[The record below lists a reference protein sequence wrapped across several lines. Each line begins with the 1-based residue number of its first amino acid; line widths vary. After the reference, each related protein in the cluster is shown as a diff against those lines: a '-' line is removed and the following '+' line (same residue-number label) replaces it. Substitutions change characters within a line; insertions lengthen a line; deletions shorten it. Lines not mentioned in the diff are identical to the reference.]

1 MERKQAE
8 TLGDV
13 LKQYLHALG
22 ADKKILEMRA
32 LNSWEKIVGQAVAK
46 ITSDLRIQDGVL
58 TVKFRSPLVR
68 SEIKMHKTVIIK
80 RINEA
85 VGEDYVKDLK
95 IR

>member
-1 MERKQAE
+1 MQKKQAE
-8 TLGDV
+8 TLGEV
-13 LKQYLHALG
+13 LRQYLKALG

-46 ITSDLRIQDGVL
+46 NTSDLKITDGIL

-68 SEIKMHKTVIIK
+68 SEIKMHKTIIIQ

-85 VGEDYVKDLK
+85 VGEEYLTDLK